1 MSAIATEDYEFD
13 RFRIDAKRRFLLRDG
28 EIVPVK
34 PKIFDTLLVLTKSAG
49 RIVTKDELIHAVWG
63 DTIVEENNL
72 THNISVLRK
81 VLGDNRGDHRYIVTI
96 PGQGYRFVADVKTSN
111 GESGDLV
118 VAAKVSS
125 SQILIKEE
133 TEIDDTAPRIKD
145 VLEIRQPVRTRT
157 LIVLPILLAV
167 VVVSGFAYVY
177 FRTLNKT
184 NDSVGIS
191 TVRSVAVLPF
201 KSIGTGGDDEYLQVG
216 IVDALITRLS
226 NVKRIAVKPTGA
238 VRKYAAADQDPIV
251 VGRELGVDAVL
262 NGSVQK
268 AGDRIRVVVQLVNI
282 RDGSVLWGDTFDEKL
297 ADIFTVQ
304 DVISEHVAAAL
315 ALSLSKE
322 EKDRLTRRETSSPE
336 AYQLYLQGRYYWN
349 KRTQETARK
358 SIEYFQQSI
367 DLDPNYALAYAG
379 IADSYIILGVYS
391 ALPPS
396 EAFTKAKAMAQKA
409 LQLDESLAE
418 AHTALAYVQFRYEW
432 DWSAA
437 EAEYRRAI
445 ELNPKY
451 ATAYQWESLNL
462 AAVGRLDE
470 AISEMA
476 RAEELDPLSP
486 IINSNMEWVLYL
498 AHRNDDAIA
507 HCRKTLQIDP
517 SFFATH
523 KYLGL
528 VYVQKGMY
536 EQAIAEYLKA
546 RDLSPDDHH
555 IVALI
560 GHAYALS
567 GQRDKA
573 RMILVELKEMA
584 KQKYIQPWSIAMIY
598 AGLADRDQA
607 IAWLEKA
614 YDDRSSYMVYLKVEP
629 MLDNLR
635 SDARFGD
642 LLRRMHL
649 LGSRP
654 Q

>member
-1 MSAIATEDYEFD
+1 MSATATENYEFD
-13 RFRIDAKRRFLLRDG
+13 RFRIDTKRRFLLRDG
-28 EIVPVK
+28 EVVQVK
-34 PKIFDTLLVLTKSAG
+34 PKVFDTLLVLTKSAG
-49 RIVTKDELIHAVWG
+49 RIVTKDELIREVWG

-81 VLGDNRGDHRYIVTI
+81 VLGESRGDHRYILTI
-96 PGQGYRFVADVKTSN
+96 PGRGYRFVADVKPSN
-111 GESGDLV
+111 DESGDLL
-118 VAAKVSS
+118 VAAKFRS
-125 SQILIKEE
+125 SQILIEEE
-133 TEIDDTAPRIKD
+133 TEVDDTASRIPQN
-145 VLEIRQPVRTRT
+145 VLEVRRLVSPRT

-167 VVVSGFAYVY
+167 VSGFAYVY
-177 FRTLNKT
+177 FRPPNKT
-184 NDSVGIS
+184 NEPAGLA
-191 TVRSVAVLPF
+191 TVRSLAVLPF
-201 KSIGTGGDDEYLQVG
+201 KSIGAGGDDEYLQVG

-226 NVKRIAVKPTGA
+226 NIQRIAVKPTGA

-251 VGRELGVDAVL
+251 AGRELGVDAVL

-268 AGDRIRVVVQLVNI
+268 AGDRIRVVVQLVNV
-282 RDGSVLWGDTFDEKL
+282 RDGSALWGETFDEKL

-304 DVISEHVAAAL
+304 DGISEHVAAAL
-315 ALSLSKE
+315 TLTLSKA

-336 AYQLYLQGRYYWN
+336 AYQLYLRGRYYWN

-391 ALPPS
+391 SLPPA
-396 EAFTKAKAMAQKA
+396 EAFTKAKAMAQRA

-418 AHTALAYVQFRYEW
+418 AHAALAYVQFRYEW
-432 DWSAA
+432 DWSGA

-451 ATAYQWESLNL
+451 ATAHQWAALNL

-470 AISEMA
+470 AISEI
-476 RAEELDPLSP
+476 RQAEELDPLSP

-498 AHRNDDAIA
+498 TRRNDDAIA
-507 HCRKTLQIDP
+507 HCQKTLAIDT

-528 VYVQKGMY
+528 AYVQKGMY
-536 EQAIAEYLKA
+536 QQGIAEYLKA
-546 RDLSPDDHH
+546 KDLSPDDHH
-555 IVALI
+555 ILALI

-567 GQRDKA
+567 GKRDKA
-573 RMILVELKEMA
+573 RKTLAELEEMA

-598 AGLADRDQA
+598 TGLGEKDQA

-614 YDDRSSYMVYLKVEP
+614 YEDRSSYMVYLKVEP

-635 SDARFGD
+635 SDSRFDD
-642 LLRRMHL
+642 LLRRMRL
-649 LGSRP
+649 S

>member
-1 MSAIATEDYEFD
+1 
-13 RFRIDAKRRFLLRDG
+13 
-28 EIVPVK
+28 
-34 PKIFDTLLVLTKSAG
+34 
-49 RIVTKDELIHAVWG
+49 
-63 DTIVEENNL
+63 
-72 THNISVLRK
+72 
-81 VLGDNRGDHRYIVTI
+81 
-96 PGQGYRFVADVKTSN
+96 
-111 GESGDLV
+111 
-118 VAAKVSS
+118 
-125 SQILIKEE
+125 
-133 TEIDDTAPRIKD
+133 
-145 VLEIRQPVRTRT
+145 
-157 LIVLPILLAV
+157 
-167 VVVSGFAYVY
+167 
-177 FRTLNKT
+177 
-184 NDSVGIS
+184 
-191 TVRSVAVLPF
+191 
-201 KSIGTGGDDEYLQVG
+201 
-216 IVDALITRLS
+216 
-226 NVKRIAVKPTGA
+226 
-238 VRKYAAADQDPIV
+238 
-251 VGRELGVDAVL
+251 
-262 NGSVQK
+262 
-268 AGDRIRVVVQLVNI
+268 VVQLVNV
-282 RDGSVLWGDTFDEKL
+282 RDGSVLWGETFDEKL

-315 ALSLSKE
+315 ALSLSKA

-409 LQLDESLAE
+409 LQLDQSLAE
-418 AHTALAYVQFRYEW
+418 AHSALAYVQFRYEW

-437 EAEYRRAI
+437 EAEYGRAI

-498 AHRNDDAIA
+498 AHRNDDVIA

-528 VYVQKGMY
+528 AYVQKGMY
-536 EQAIAEYLKA
+536 EQGIAEYLKA
-546 RDLSPDDHH
+546 KDLSPDDHH

-567 GQRDKA
+567 GQHDKA
-573 RMILVELKEMA
+573 RMTLVELKELA

-598 AGLADRDQA
+598 AGLGEKDQA

-635 SDARFGD
+635 SDSRVDD
-642 LLRRMHL
+642 LLRRMRL
-649 LGSRP
+649 S